1 MSEISVAARFQPLP
15 DFFFQSESWASSAKF
30 RRENDTL
37 SLIVQQRHLSLIVH
51 KWCFSLIIRKWRPS
65 VIMHVTGNSVPPYW
79 TSFDPFHSSIDFFYR
94 KFVFYFVLKIS
105 ASSRLLDNEYKLPWL
120 SSSNRL
126 MSDSKTSSDYSVK
139 CTERCYI
146 ALVVDDLCLRSYL
159 ELEWGPFG
167 IELNWRK
174 NPLGSL
180 STSDVCAFLPP
191 RESRFTSGSWLP
203 SR

>member
-1 MSEISVAARFQPLP
+1 
-15 DFFFQSESWASSAKF
+15 
-30 RRENDTL
+30 
-37 SLIVQQRHLSLIVH
+37 
-51 KWCFSLIIRKWRPS
+51 
-65 VIMHVTGNSVPPYW
+65 MHVTGNSVPPYW

-105 ASSRLLDNEYKLPWL
+105 ASSRLLDNEYKLPSL

-146 ALVVDDLCLRSYL
+146 ALVVDDLCFRSYL
-159 ELEWGPFG
+159 ELEWEPFG

-180 STSDVCAFLPP
+180 STSDVCFFTHQRIPIYFRFMATFEVILLLAPLLHTLAFCAD
-191 RESRFTSGSWLP
+191 ESAMWRDEKKLSQKNNIKMY
-203 SR
+203 RK